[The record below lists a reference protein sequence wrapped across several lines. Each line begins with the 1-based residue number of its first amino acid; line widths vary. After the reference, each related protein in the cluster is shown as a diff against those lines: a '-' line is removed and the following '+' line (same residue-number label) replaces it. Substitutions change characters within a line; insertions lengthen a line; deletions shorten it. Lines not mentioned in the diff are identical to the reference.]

1 MKTLEAYV
9 MTRGNKFRK
18 FITEDEPFRKV
29 KAQIYPEM
37 PYTMIYQLAPRCWG
51 AGDIEIGMSYN
62 SVHYSSAAAALQD
75 IQRSDIL
82 ERAARL
88 RSLAAFDK
96 RKKEVFDK
104 AIEENNVKLYDYLNS
119 LKEANEN
126 G

>member
-9 MTRGNKFRK
+9 MTKG
-18 FITEDEPFRKV
+18 EPFRKV

-37 PYTMIYQLAPRCWG
+37 PFTMIYQIAPRYWG
-51 AGDIEIGMSYN
+51 VGDIEIGMSYT
-62 SVHYSSAAAALQD
+62 SAHYSSANAALLD
-75 IQRSDIL
+75 IRGSTVL
-82 ERAARL
+82 ERAT
-88 RSLAAFDK
+88 RSRNLASFDK

-126 G
+126 GKENETL

>member
-9 MTRGNKFRK
+9 MTK
-18 FITEDEPFRKV
+18 DEPFRKV

-37 PYTMIYQLAPRCWG
+37 PFTMIYQLAPRVWG

-62 SVHYSSAAAALQD
+62 AAHYSSANAAL
-75 IQRSDIL
+75 IEIKMSTIL
-82 ERAARL
+82 ERAT
-88 RSLAAFDK
+88 RSRNLAAFDK

-126 G
+126 GKESETL

>member
-9 MTRGNKFRK
+9 MTK
-18 FITEDEPFRKV
+18 DDPFRKV

-37 PYTMIYQLAPRCWG
+37 PFTMIYQLAPRVWG

-62 SVHYSSAAAALQD
+62 AAHYSSATAALLE
-75 IQRSDIL
+75 IKMTSIL
-82 ERAARL
+82 ERATRTRNL
-88 RSLAAFDK
+88 TAFDK
-96 RKKEVFDK
+96 RKKEVLDK